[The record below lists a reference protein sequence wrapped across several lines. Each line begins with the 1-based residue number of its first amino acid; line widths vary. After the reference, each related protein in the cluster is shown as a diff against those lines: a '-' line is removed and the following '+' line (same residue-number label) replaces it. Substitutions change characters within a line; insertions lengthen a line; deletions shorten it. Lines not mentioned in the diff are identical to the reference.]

1 MKCFTYTQKLV
12 VALLVMMSLSACQSA
27 PQSLY
32 QRVGEQAGL
41 ERLVD
46 AFINQIGQDDVVFHY
61 FKQTNVSHFR
71 TGFVSHLCDVLDGP
85 CQYDGDSMV
94 QIHTG
99 MNINEHDFN
108 HVVDLLIAAMDEVG
122 IAHPVQNQI
131 LAKLAPMRSEII
143 KI

>member
-1 MKCFTYTQKLV
+1 MKCFAYAQKLIV
-12 VALLVMMSLSACQSA
+12 VLLLMMGLSACQST

-32 QRVGEQAGL
+32 QKVGEQAGL

-46 AFINQIGQDDVVFHY
+46 AFINQIGQDEVIFHY

-71 TGFVSHLCDVLDGP
+71 AGFVSHLCDVLGGP

-99 MNINEHDFN
+99 MHINERDFN
-108 HVVDLLIAAMDEVG
+108 HAVDLLIAAMDEVG

>member
-1 MKCFTYTQKLV
+1 
-12 VALLVMMSLSACQSA
+12 MMGLSACQST

-32 QRVGEQAGL
+32 QKVGEQAGL

-46 AFINQIGQDDVVFHY
+46 AFINQIGQDEVIFHY

-71 TGFVSHLCDVLDGP
+71 AGFVSHLCDVLGGP

-99 MNINEHDFN
+99 MHINERDFN
-108 HVVDLLIAAMDEVG
+108 HAVDLLIAAMDEVG